1 MDRRTFLFTML
12 KATVFFYVMLFPLL
26 YAKSDSDYDFMATDD
41 VQRLNYGVIFEKV
54 AVIEASAS
62 SWSLT
67 IAVPWL
73 DIHEIVKVTSTFQ
86 HKQVCLLNITDAMCD
101 EFSASIKTL
110 NYRIKYKLKE
120 LRHYLNELD
129 RLSSFKYGNKGF
141 DNGYNSERKTR
152 SILPIIG
159 QISKTLF
166 GTATTKDVSILARH
180 ISSVEQELANQRTG
194 LRHFSA
200 DLSSVLKITNRR
212 IDNLWSSVNNT
223 FSTVEQLTLAV
234 ADIERLRL
242 QTQRQDHSYHLSND
256 QFHRYMLL
264 LNALDDRSRTLDV
277 LIAKATERLIGMQ
290 TLLEGYL
297 PPEFVSSKLLENSL
311 QKLQDNFQK
320 KYSQYHLCH
329 ETASY
334 YHRQKGATF
343 YRNGHNIYINIPVPL
358 CRHSLIFDV
367 FKVIHLPIPSF
378 PSVAQN
384 TNGTAISQSV
394 TVLNNLPNY
403 FAIQRNGDYFLE
415 MSTAEFQTCQG
426 LSILICQPLTI
437 LKPDLPS
444 CARAVLLNQHSKV
457 LKWCNPQII
466 VRHTGIQRAQ
476 VLRNSQVLIQGYSSD
491 WHLSCNDAILQKI
504 EKCHFCVI
512 TIPCGCLL
520 FSKKYYI
527 DTLGNSCQQDHDIV
541 YSHTLNIPVLMSLY
555 STALPTLKLSTLS
568 DNPTSVQLPD
578 VQILETEWKQTL
590 STENDIK
597 IDLNRAAT
605 MLRDNSKVFL
615 TPMDQFRQE
624 NINFNDDPSVFTMFP
639 NSIWVTLALSCV
651 NLALSIYLMW
661 KMRNFSI
668 ALQILLAKRVE
679 AQEISWFISTN
690 PSPTKPFEPP
700 HNTDYIKYIVEAICI
715 FALCFIF
722 MTTYKYCLRAIKQY
736 WHKLMVKTT
745 ASEASPIDHE
755 MHVIPILPTI
765 SDHPMCD
772 SSKDMTSL
780 PSCTIHDNPLQGPF
794 IHEDARLVNSRLSG
808 VTTDIHASNG
818 NDISRQTSAT
828 ATPLQPQNSIPKC
841 DPLNLTWFTI

>member
-367 FKVIHLPIPSF
+367 FKPRGILERLDNGEVVVGDGGFVFALEKRGYVKAGPWTPEATVENPEAVLQLHREFLRAGSDVMQTFTFYGSDDKLENRGNIDTERMSGGAVNNYACLIAREVASEGGALVAGGVSQTPAYLSGKGKELTQVEFRKQMDVFISNDVDFVIAEYFEHVEEAEWAIEVCKESGKPVACSLCIGPDGDLHGVSTGECAVRMAQAGADIVGVNCHFGPTESLAAILKMRDALRETGLKPHLMIQPLGYRTPDASRQGFIDLPEF
-378 PSVAQN
+378 PFALEPRVCTRWEIQDYARQAYCM
-384 TNGTAISQSV
+384 GVRYIGGCCGFEPYHIRAISEELAPERGFLPEGSKKHGQWGDGLRIHTKPWVRARARRSYWENLNPGSGRPYSASLSKPDSWGVTAGSRDLVQQSEK
-394 TVLNNLPNY
+394 TTDE
-403 FAIQRNGDYFLE
+403 Q
-415 MSTAEFQTCQG
+415 
-426 LSILICQPLTI
+426 
-437 LKPDLPS
+437 LKPLF
-444 CARAVLLNQHSKV
+444 QHADEQ
-457 LKWCNPQII
+457 N
-466 VRHTGIQRAQ
+466 H
-476 VLRNSQVLIQGYSSD
+476 
-491 WHLSCNDAILQKI
+491 
-504 EKCHFCVI
+504 
-512 TIPCGCLL
+512 
-520 FSKKYYI
+520 
-527 DTLGNSCQQDHDIV
+527 
-541 YSHTLNIPVLMSLY
+541 
-555 STALPTLKLSTLS
+555 
-568 DNPTSVQLPD
+568 
-578 VQILETEWKQTL
+578 
-590 STENDIK
+590 
-597 IDLNRAAT
+597 
-605 MLRDNSKVFL
+605 
-615 TPMDQFRQE
+615 
-624 NINFNDDPSVFTMFP
+624 
-639 NSIWVTLALSCV
+639 
-651 NLALSIYLMW
+651 
-661 KMRNFSI
+661 
-668 ALQILLAKRVE
+668 
-679 AQEISWFISTN
+679 
-690 PSPTKPFEPP
+690 
-700 HNTDYIKYIVEAICI
+700 
-715 FALCFIF
+715 
-722 MTTYKYCLRAIKQY
+722 QY
-736 WHKLMVKTT
+736 
-745 ASEASPIDHE
+745 
-755 MHVIPILPTI
+755 
-765 SDHPMCD
+765 
-772 SSKDMTSL
+772 
-780 PSCTIHDNPLQGPF
+780 
-794 IHEDARLVNSRLSG
+794 
-808 VTTDIHASNG
+808 
-818 NDISRQTSAT
+818 
-828 ATPLQPQNSIPKC
+828 
-841 DPLNLTWFTI
+841 